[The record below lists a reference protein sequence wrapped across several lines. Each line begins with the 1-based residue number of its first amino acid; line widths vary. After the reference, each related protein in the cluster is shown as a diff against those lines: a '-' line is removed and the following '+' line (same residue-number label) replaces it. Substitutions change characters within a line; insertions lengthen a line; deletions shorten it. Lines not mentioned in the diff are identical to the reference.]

1 MCIEMLVRLALAA
14 PGLGSCAARGSTSP
28 DPVHACV
35 VARIV
40 DGDTFYC
47 RDGRKV
53 RLLGVD
59 SPETGQGSVAGDAS
73 RGLADL
79 IAAGR
84 AVRLEGDVAPT
95 DRYGRVL
102 AWVWIGGTLV
112 NEAMVRRGWAVTYTV
127 PPNVKYAQRLV
138 RAQSEARASG
148 AGLWARGGFDCP
160 PRAFR
165 RGECVSSR

>member
-1 MCIEMLVRLALAA
+1 
-14 PGLGSCAARGSTSP
+14 
-28 DPVHACV
+28 
-35 VARIV
+35 
-40 DGDTFYC
+40 
-47 RDGRKV
+47 
-53 RLLGVD
+53 
-59 SPETGQGSVAGDAS
+59 
-73 RGLADL
+73 
-79 IAAGR
+79 
-84 AVRLEGDVAPT
+84 VAPT

-112 NEAMVRRGWAVTYTV
+112 NEAMVRRGWAGTYTV

-165 RGECVSSR
+165 RGECVSSP